1 MSYNYLYYIK
11 IYPCPLSVFEDIVI
25 LEAFINKRVAEELV
39 EVRITRLVIK
49 AEGASI
55 VY

>member
-25 LEAFINKRVAEELV
+25 LEAFMNKRVV